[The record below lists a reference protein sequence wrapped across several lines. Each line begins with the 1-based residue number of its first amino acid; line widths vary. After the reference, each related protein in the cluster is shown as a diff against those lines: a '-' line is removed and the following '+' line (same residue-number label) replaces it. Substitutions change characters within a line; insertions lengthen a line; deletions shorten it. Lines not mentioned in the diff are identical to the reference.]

1 MRMYRLLL
9 MCLALALTTTIAH
22 AQVTDRAK
30 NRAEDRANQRVDQ
43 KVDQAVDKAAEK
55 LESLFKKK
63 SQSTTE
69 PAEEQIEQTN
79 PSATPDESTEQQP
92 APNMGGIFS
101 SLGMGG
107 KFEPYQNEVLM
118 NMSMDITT
126 TNARGKSDK
135 MTMHMTLDT
144 WATGIN
150 AVTEDSQS
158 RILLDNKEGQMTVI
172 TTTKDGTQGFKMRQP
187 VIEDTELAAEEATF
201 KVTDLGNTRTIDG
214 YKCREYL
221 IEHEEGTTNIW
232 LTKDLDIDP
241 TVMARAL
248 AAQAKQA
255 RQKNT
260 MTFQKMEGFP
270 IEATTV
276 SKNGKDTT
284 FAHYYNIKL
293 GNIDKSVFDTSGIEI
308 MNLGF

>member
-22 AQVTDRAK
+22 AQVTEPSKDRAD
-30 NRAEDRANQRVDQ
+30 NRTNQQ
-43 KVDQAVDKAAEK
+43 KVDQTLDKAADK

-69 PAEEQIEQTN
+69 PTEEQANPEAPTEEQ
-79 PSATPDESTEQQP
+79 S
-92 APNMGGIFS
+92 APNMGGIFG

-107 KFEPYQNEVLM
+107 KFEPYQNEVQM
-118 NMSMDITT
+118 NMSIDITT
-126 TNARGKSDK
+126 TNARSKSDK
-135 MTMHMTLDT
+135 MTMHITLDT

-150 AVTEDSQS
+150 AITDDGQS
-158 RILLDNKEGQMTVI
+158 RILLDNKEGYMTVI
-172 TTTKDGTQGFKMRQP
+172 TTNEDGTQGFKMRQP
-187 VIEDTELAAEEATF
+187 VFNADEMAQDDAAF
-201 KVTDLGNTRTIDG
+201 KVTDLGNIRTIDG

-232 LTKDLDIDP
+232 LTKDLDLDP
-241 TVMARAL
+241 DVMFRAL

-260 MTFQKMEGFP
+260 LAFQQLQGFP

-284 FAHYYNIKL
+284 LAHYYNIKL
-293 GNIDKSVFDTSGIEI
+293 GNIDKSVFDTSGVEI
-308 MNLGF
+308 MNMGL